1 MKIYQY
7 KSYDEYVDA
16 QVKANVQKIKNVWV
30 SKRTIQTIAKLQ
42 PNANTIL
49 CHGTRN
55 AAEQKYF
62 QESYPSA
69 EIIGTE
75 ISHTADQFPM
85 TVQWDFHN
93 VKPEWVGKFD
103 IVYSNA
109 IDHSYDPTMLI
120 TTWRNQ
126 LSLNGTLYI
135 EHGYNEVDNRSRAS
149 DPLEI
154 NDAEIKFLISSAD
167 MSLINVFETT
177 GIKGRCPSRV
187 YVIKHEKLHNLPT
200 TV

>member
-1 MKIYQY
+1 MKIHQY
-7 KSYDEYVDA
+7 NSYEDYVAA
-16 QVKANVQKIKNVWV
+16 QIEANIRKLNNIWV
-30 SKRTIQTIAKLQ
+30 EKKTIQDIKQRQ
-42 PNANTIL
+42 PLANTIL

-62 QESYPSA
+62 QEYYPTA

-93 VKPEWVGKFD
+93 VKQNWIGKFD

-109 IDHSYDPTMLI
+109 IDHSYDPTKLL
-120 TTWRNQ
+120 TTWRDQ
-126 LSLNGTLYI
+126 LSDEGNLYI
-135 EHGYNEVDNRSRAS
+135 EHGYSEQDNYSRPS

-154 NDAEIKFLISSAD
+154 HDEEIKYLITTVGMKLVD
-167 MSLINVFETT
+167 IFVTT

-187 YVIKHEKLHNLPT
+187 YVTRKQ
-200 TV
+200 